1 MSGLDV
7 AILLAIAY
15 AFTNGLH
22 DAANS
27 IATLVATRAA
37 RPGPA
42 VLLAAAGNVLGPLLF
57 GAAVADVVAGIVQVP
72 PSETVAVIGAAL
84 TGAVVWNLATW
95 KLGLPSSSGH
105 ALVGGLA
112 GAAIAADGIDAVNWG
127 PLNGWKPSG
136 VGGVLLAL
144 AIAPVAGFVAGWAL
158 ERVLRRV
165 FSHATDEVRG
175 PVRASQWA
183 LSGVVAFGHGAND
196 GQKAVGLIAAL
207 LLSAGKITS
216 LAAPTWAALA
226 CGVALTVGTA
236 LGGWPIV
243 KTVGRRLFRLR
254 PADSLASQGGSAVVL
269 VLSTAVGAP
278 VSTTQIVSSSVVG
291 AGSGRK
297 RLHHIHWPVVQE
309 ILVAWLVTLPACAA
323 LAAVA
328 LVPWRWAT

>member
-1 MSGLDV
+1 MTALD
-7 AILLAIAY
+7 LAIVLAVAY

-42 VLLAAAGNVLGPLLF
+42 VVLAAAGNILGPVLF

-72 PSETVAVIGAAL
+72 ASETVAVIGAAL
-84 TGAVVWNLATW
+84 TSAVAWNVVTW
-95 KLGLPSSSGH
+95 KLGIPSSSGH

-112 GAAIAADGIDAVNWG
+112 GAAIAAGGIDAVNWG
-127 PLNGWKPSG
+127 PLDGWKPSG

-144 AIAPVAGFVAGWAL
+144 AIAPVAGFAAGWVL
-158 ERVLRRV
+158 ERMLRRGLAR
-165 FSHATDEVRG
+165 ATAEVRG
-175 PVRASQWA
+175 PVRASQWVM
-183 LSGVVAFGHGAND
+183 SGVVAFGHGAND

-207 LLSAGKITS
+207 LLSAGKIDS
-216 LAAPTWAALA
+216 LHAPTWAALG

-254 PADSLASQGGSAVVL
+254 PADSLASQGGSAMVL
-269 VLSTAVGAP
+269 LASTAVGAP

-291 AGSGRK
+291 AGSGRR
-297 RLHHIHWPVVQE
+297 RLHHIHWPVVRE
-309 ILVAWLVTLPACAA
+309 ILLAWLVTLPVCAL
-323 LAAVA
+323 LAVVAQAV
-328 LVPWRWAT
+328 WRWTT

>member
-1 MSGLDV
+1 M
-7 AILLAIAY
+7 AIVLAVGY

-42 VLLAAAGNVLGPLLF
+42 VALAAVGNILGPVLF

-72 PSETVAVIGAAL
+72 ANETVAVIGAAL
-84 TGAVVWNLATW
+84 TGAVSWNLVTW

-112 GAAIAADGIDAVNWG
+112 GAAIAAGGIDAVSWG
-127 PLNGWKPSG
+127 PLDGWTPVG

-144 AIAPVAGFVAGWAL
+144 AIAPVAGFVAAWVL
-158 ERVLRRV
+158 ERLLRAV
-165 FSHATDEVRG
+165 FAHASGAVRG
-175 PVRASQWA
+175 PVRGAQWVA
-183 LSGVVAFGHGAND
+183 SGVVAFGHGAND
-196 GQKAVGLIAAL
+196 GQKAVGLIAAML
-207 LLSAGKITS
+207 FSAGRIDS

-243 KTVGRRLFRLR
+243 KTVGKRIFRLR
-254 PADSLASQGGSAVVL
+254 PADSLASQGGSAFVL
-269 VLSTAVGAP
+269 MASTAVGAP
-278 VSTTQIVSSSVVG
+278 VSTTQIVASSVVG
-291 AGSGRK
+291 AGSGR
-297 RLHHIHWPVVQE
+297 RRMHHVHWAVVRE
-309 ILVAWLVTLPACAA
+309 ILVAWLVTLPVCAV
-323 LAAVA
+323 LAVIA
-328 LVPWRWAT
+328 LVPWRWWT

>member
-7 AILLAIAY
+7 AIVLAIGY

-42 VLLAAAGNVLGPLLF
+42 VLLAAAGNILGPVLF

-72 PSETVAVIGAAL
+72 ASETVAVIGAAL
-84 TGAVVWNLATW
+84 TSAVVWNVVTW

-105 ALVGGLA
+105 ALVGGLT
-112 GAAIAADGIDAVNWG
+112 GAALAAGGVDAVNWG

-144 AIAPVAGFVAGWAL
+144 AIAPVAGFAAGWLFDRA
-158 ERVLRRV
+158 LRRGLARA
-165 FSHATDEVRG
+165 SDEVRG
-175 PVRASQWA
+175 PVRAAQWVA
-183 LSGVVAFGHGAND
+183 SGVVAFGHGAND

-207 LLSAGKITS
+207 LLSAGRISS
-216 LAAPTWAALA
+216 LQAPTWAALA
-226 CGVALTVGTA
+226 CGVALTLGTA
-236 LGGWPIV
+236 FGGWPIV
-243 KTVGRRLFRLR
+243 RTVGQRIFHLR
-254 PADSLASQGGSAVVL
+254 PADSLASQSGSAVVL
-269 VLSTAVGAP
+269 LVSTAVGAP
-278 VSTTQIVSSSVVG
+278 VSTTQIVASSVVG
-291 AGSGRK
+291 AGSGRR
-297 RLHHIHWPVVQE
+297 RLHHIHWPVVRE
-309 ILVAWLVTLPACAA
+309 ILLAWLVTLPLCALLGA
-323 LAAVA
+323 IA

>member
-1 MSGLDV
+1 VTALD
-7 AILLAIAY
+7 LAIVLAVAY

-42 VLLAAAGNVLGPLLF
+42 VVLAAAGNILGPVLF

-72 PSETVAVIGAAL
+72 ASETVAVIGAAL
-84 TGAVVWNLATW
+84 TSAVAWNVVTW
-95 KLGLPSSSGH
+95 KLGIPSSSGH

-112 GAAIAADGIDAVNWG
+112 GAAIAAGGIDAVNWG
-127 PLNGWKPSG
+127 PLDGWKPSG

-144 AIAPVAGFVAGWAL
+144 AIAPVAGFAAGWVL
-158 ERVLRRV
+158 ERMLRRGLAR
-165 FSHATDEVRG
+165 ATAEVRG
-175 PVRASQWA
+175 PVRASQWVM
-183 LSGVVAFGHGAND
+183 SGVVAFGHGAND

-207 LLSAGKITS
+207 LLSAGKIDS
-216 LAAPTWAALA
+216 LHAPTWAALG

-254 PADSLASQGGSAVVL
+254 PADSLASQGGSAMVL
-269 VLSTAVGAP
+269 LASTAVGAP

-291 AGSGRK
+291 AGSGRR
-297 RLHHIHWPVVQE
+297 RLHHIHWPVVRE
-309 ILVAWLVTLPACAA
+309 ILLAWLVTLPVCAL
-323 LAAVA
+323 LAVVAQAV
-328 LVPWRWAT
+328 WRWTT

>member
-1 MSGLDV
+1 VDALDV
-7 AILLAIAY
+7 AILLAVAY

-42 VLLAAAGNVLGPLLF
+42 VLLAAAGNILGPVLF

-72 PSETVAVIGAAL
+72 PSQTVAVIGAAL
-84 TGAVVWNLATW
+84 TSAVAWNLVTW
-95 KLGLPSSSGH
+95 KLGIPSSSGH

-112 GAAIAADGIDAVNWG
+112 GAAIAADGIHAVNWG
-127 PLNGWKPSG
+127 PLDGWKPSG

-144 AIAPVAGFVAGWAL
+144 AIAPVAGFAVGWVL
-158 ERVLRRV
+158 ERILRRV
-165 FSHATDEVRG
+165 FVRATDDVQG
-175 PVRASQWA
+175 PVRASQWV

-207 LLSAGKITS
+207 LLSAGKISS
-216 LAAPTWAALA
+216 LQAPTWSALA

-243 KTVGRRLFRLR
+243 RTVGRRIFRLR
-254 PADSLASQGGSAVVL
+254 PADSLASQGGSALVL
-269 VLSTAVGAP
+269 VASTAVGAP
-278 VSTTQIVSSSVVG
+278 VSTTQIVASSVVG
-291 AGSGRK
+291 AGSGR
-297 RLHHIHWPVVQE
+297 RRVHHIHWPVVRE
-309 ILVAWLVTLPACAA
+309 ILVAWLVTLPVCAL
-323 LAAVA
+323 LAAGAQAV
-328 LVPWRWAT
+328 WRWTT